1 MIESSKELDVITKIQ
16 RLACRIERHADQILL
31 EKLGIGFSQFRIIH
45 ELERNPKAK
54 QNQLARALGQT
65 EASISRQVK
74 IMRVDRLMI
83 TSINPSNKREHIT
96 TLTPKGARIKEA
108 ATESL
113 DKLYK
118 SLIEDLSS
126 KDIDRLNKAIDSVSL
141 KA

>member
-1 MIESSKELDVITKIQ
+1 MIESSKDLDIITKLQ
-16 RLACRIERHADQILL
+16 RLAFRIERHADQILL
-31 EKLGIGFSQFRIIH
+31 EKLGIGFSQFKIIH

-74 IMRVDRLMI
+74 IMRADRLMI
-83 TSINPSNKREHIT
+83 TSINSSNKREHIT

-126 KDIDRLNKAIDSVSL
+126 KDIDRLNKTIDSISL

>member
-16 RLACRIERHADQILL
+16 RLAFRIERHADQILL

-74 IMRVDRLMI
+74 IMRADRLMI
-83 TSINPSNKREHIT
+83 TSINPNNKREHVT

-113 DKLYK
+113 DKLYNSIIK
-118 SLIEDLSS
+118 DLSS
-126 KDIDRLNKAIDSVSL
+126 KDIDRLNKAIDSISL

>member
-16 RLACRIERHADQILL
+16 RLAFRIERHADQILL

-74 IMRVDRLMI
+74 IMRADRLMI
-83 TSINPSNKREHIT
+83 TSINPNNKREHLT

-113 DKLYK
+113 DKLYNSIIK
-118 SLIEDLSS
+118 DLSS
-126 KDIDRLNKAIDSVSL
+126 KDIDRLNKAIDSISL

>member
-16 RLACRIERHADQILL
+16 RLAFRIERHADQILL

-54 QNQLARALGQT
+54 QNQIARALGQT

-74 IMRVDRLMI
+74 IMRADRLMI

-96 TLTPKGARIKEA
+96 TLTPKGIRIKDA

-113 DKLYK
+113 EKLYK
-118 SLIEDLSS
+118 NIIEDLSV
-126 KDIDRLNKAIDSVSL
+126 KDLDRLNKIIDSISL

>member
-1 MIESSKELDVITKIQ
+1 MIESSKDLDIITKLQ
-16 RLACRIERHADQILL
+16 RLAFRIERHADQILL
-31 EKLGIGFSQFRIIH
+31 EKLGIGFSQFKIIH

-54 QNQLARALGQT
+54 QNQIAKALGQT

-74 IMRVDRLMI
+74 IMREDRLLI
-83 TSINPSNKREHIT
+83 TSINPNNKREHIT

-118 SLIEDLSS
+118 SIIQEIAL
-126 KDIDRLNKAIDSVSL
+126 KDIERVDKIIDTIAL

>member
-16 RLACRIERHADQILL
+16 RLAFRIERHADQILL

-74 IMRVDRLMI
+74 IMRADRLMI

-126 KDIDRLNKAIDSVSL
+126 KDIDRLNKAIDSISL

>member
-16 RLACRIERHADQILL
+16 RLAFRIERHADQILL

-54 QNQLARALGQT
+54 QNQIARALGQT

-74 IMRVDRLMI
+74 IMRADRLMI

-96 TLTPKGARIKEA
+96 TLTPKGIRIKDA

-113 DKLYK
+113 EKLYK
-118 SLIEDLSS
+118 NIIEDLSA
-126 KDIDRLNKAIDSVSL
+126 KDLDRLNKIIDSISL

>member
-16 RLACRIERHADQILL
+16 RLAFRIERHADQILL

-54 QNQLARALGQT
+54 QNQIARALGQT

-74 IMRVDRLMI
+74 IMRADRLMI

-96 TLTPKGARIKEA
+96 TLTPKGIRIKDA

-113 DKLYK
+113 EKLYK
-118 SLIEDLSS
+118 NIIEDLSV
-126 KDIDRLNKAIDSVSL
+126 KDLDRLNKIIDIISL

>member
-1 MIESSKELDVITKIQ
+1 MIESSKDLDIITKLQ
-16 RLACRIERHADQILL
+16 RLAFRIERHADQILL
-31 EKLGIGFSQFRIIH
+31 EKLGIGFSQFKIIH

-54 QNQLARALGQT
+54 QNQIAKALGQT
-65 EASISRQVK
+65 EASISRQLK
-74 IMRVDRLMI
+74 IMRADRLMI
-83 TSINPSNKREHIT
+83 TSINSSNKREHIT

-126 KDIDRLNKAIDSVSL
+126 KDIDRLNKTIDSISL

>member
-16 RLACRIERHADQILL
+16 RLAFRIERHADQILL